1 MKTFR
6 SILLLLATILNLPIA
21 ILLTFGVTWFSLP
34 ALQNLMINTWRIS
47 FLNNTLVFWVTIGC
61 AIAFVALYVLTKIF
75 SKYQKAKVKNF
86 IVHLTSWLMALV
98 AIGLAITTF
107 ILTEVSEKEFT
118 LENWQKISIGV
129 CFVLMFIFHIFS
141 SKVSKIINRKIQA
154 YENAKELNVVGRS
167 SIIFTNILKL
177 LEILFPEVIVLVL
190 ICSCLGWNVATS
202 FAIVLVAMLIPM
214 IGNIDCDFN
223 TRAEIKRLN
232 QVKEDKFAEKAADNM
247 RGE

>member
-1 MKTFR
+1 MKIFK
-6 SILLLLATILNLPIA
+6 SILLALATIINLPIA
-21 ILLTFGVTWFSLP
+21 LVMTFGLVWFSLP
-34 ALQNLMINTWRIS
+34 SLQELMINKWQVS
-47 FLNNTLVFWVTIGC
+47 FLSNTLVFWVTIGC
-61 AIAFVALYVLTKIF
+61 AITFVALYVITKIF

-86 IVHLTSWLMALV
+86 IVHLISWLMALV

-154 YENAKELNVVGRS
+154 YENAKELNVIGRS

-177 LEILFPEVIVLVL
+177 LEILFPEVIILVL

-202 FAIVLVAMLIPM
+202 FVIVLVAMLIPM

-232 QVKEDKFAEKAADNM
+232 QVKEDKFVEKVANNIK
-247 RGE
+247 G